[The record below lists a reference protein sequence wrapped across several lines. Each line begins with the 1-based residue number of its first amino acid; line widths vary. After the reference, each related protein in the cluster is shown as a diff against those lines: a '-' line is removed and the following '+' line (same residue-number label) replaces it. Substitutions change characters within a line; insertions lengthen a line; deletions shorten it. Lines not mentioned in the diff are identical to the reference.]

1 MNFSE
6 PPHGAFS
13 VIAIYQVARLW
24 SCHADALGAGPPL
37 WVTRMEGREA
47 TGRAPVWEPHW
58 SLLKLQQNVEV
69 FSAHQEWTFSWAGFA
84 GLAWSQWV
92 QQ

>member
-1 MNFSE
+1 M
-6 PPHGAFS
+6 GDTDGRQRG
-13 VIAIYQVARLW
+13 YRQGW
-24 SCHADALGAGPPL
+24 
-37 WVTRMEGREA
+37 GREGGKA
-47 TGRAPVWEPHW
+47 LCKQLGWLGKVQLSHFLWEACRMHLPPVWEPHW